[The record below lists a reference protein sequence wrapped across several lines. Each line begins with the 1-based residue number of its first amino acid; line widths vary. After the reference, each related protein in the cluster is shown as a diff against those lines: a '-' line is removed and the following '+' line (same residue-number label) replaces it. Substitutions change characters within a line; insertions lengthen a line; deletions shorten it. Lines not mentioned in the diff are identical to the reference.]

1 MIVVMF
7 CFHVCRDMRVPRD
20 AAKRIAVAASR
31 SAAVCVIILLS
42 FAAGSRE
49 CGCIKVAA
57 IIRYIV
63 ISEWGWRFSF
73 SNSVFKS

>member
-1 MIVVMF
+1 
-7 CFHVCRDMRVPRD
+7 MRIPRD

-42 FAAGSRE
+42 FAAESRE

-57 IIRYIV
+57 IIQYIV
-63 ISEWGWRFSF
+63 ISE
-73 SNSVFKS
+73 